1 MYYLYMEPNGCT
13 VQVKTQP
20 QRGLILL
27 KKSPVEISEKERLAY
42 EKKYNGEK
50 HYVKGNSGLV

>member
-50 HYVKGNSGLV
+50 TLC